1 MERLN
6 FNSRTIYDKHMT
18 QEEIVDVVDEM
29 DVKLEE
35 ITQALTK
42 IDLEKAKK
50 EQANAALRMAAAKLQ
65 LISKLL
71 R

>member
-1 MERLN
+1 
-6 FNSRTIYDKHMT
+6 MT